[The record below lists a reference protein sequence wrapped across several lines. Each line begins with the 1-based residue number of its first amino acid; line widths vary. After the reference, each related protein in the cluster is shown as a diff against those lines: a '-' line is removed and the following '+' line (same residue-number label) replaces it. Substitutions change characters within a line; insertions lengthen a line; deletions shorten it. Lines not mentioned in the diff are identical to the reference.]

1 MRRDPKGESWAVS
14 LEFKRKTEKQVDR
27 KSWQLPQKRAIE
39 LRKKKK
45 TNEACGVN
53 WDLMEIKHM
62 AGQQSH
68 SGEKD
73 WNPNC

>member
-27 KSWQLPQKRAIE
+27 KSWQLPQRRAIE
-39 LRKKKK
+39 LRKKK
-45 TNEACGVN
+45 NETCGVN
-53 WDLMEIKHM
+53 RDRMDIKHM
-62 AGQQSH
+62 AGLQSH